1 MAGDDPQRLWRALV
15 SVYQPVLRDVV
26 TALERDA
33 GIDSGTYSALA
44 YLDQAGGRVRLRE
57 LGELMR
63 VRYSQPG
70 LSRLVQR
77 MEADGLVRRD
87 IDSHDRRGTVVVL
100 TRAGRTR
107 FRRAHEVYDAAL
119 DEHLGGNLPAT
130 AAASLTRALED
141 LAARRSRLS
150 G

>member
-1 MAGDDPQRLWRALV
+1 MR
-15 SVYQPVLRDVV
+15 LRD
-26 TALERDA
+26 
-33 GIDSGTYSALA
+33 
-44 YLDQAGGRVRLRE
+44 

-77 MEADGLVRRD
+77 MEVDGTV
-87 IDSHDRRGTVVVL
+87 DRRIDPADRRATVVSL

-107 FRRAHEVYDAAL
+107 FRRAYEVYASAL
-119 DEHLGGNLPAT
+119 HEQLGGKLSPA
-130 AAASLTRALED
+130 AAASLTSALDD
-141 LAARRSRLS
+141 LAARRAGLS